1 MLVFFFIV
9 LIILGS
15 LIVLLAATTAQLQII
30 NFEIKDNKKNDG
42 EIKLILKFLKLI
54 PYLEINLLDSKFI
67 KKRITLKSIEK
78 TIKIAKLKLYKD
90 KITRFLEITKVEEL
104 YLKINLQSNNLIIMS
119 FITVILSTILSIVFA
134 KNMIDKDDGRYGI
147 NIAYANATKYELYL
161 NSIINLKIIHIIS
174 VMCEILKRKR
184 ADKNARK
191 SYRRTYEYNHE

>member
-1 MLVFFFIV
+1 MEKINVDDAVGMV
-9 LIILGS
+9 LCHDM
-15 LIVLLAATTAQLQII
+15 T
-30 NFEIKDNKKNDG
+30 EIKDNKKNDG

-134 KNMIDKDDGRYGI
+134 KNMIDKDEGRYGI
-147 NIAYANATKYELYL
+147 NMEYSNNTRYEIY
-161 NSIINLKIIHIIS
+161 NKLKI
-174 VMCEILKRKR
+174 
-184 ADKNARK
+184 
-191 SYRRTYEYNHE
+191 YTYY

>member
-104 YLKINLQSNNLIIMS
+104 YLKINYNEFYYSNS
-119 FITVILSTILSIVFA
+119 FNNFVHCFC
-134 KNMIDKDDGRYGI
+134 K
-147 NIAYANATKYELYL
+147 KY
-161 NSIINLKIIHIIS
+161 
-174 VMCEILKRKR
+174 
-184 ADKNARK
+184 D
-191 SYRRTYEYNHE
+191 